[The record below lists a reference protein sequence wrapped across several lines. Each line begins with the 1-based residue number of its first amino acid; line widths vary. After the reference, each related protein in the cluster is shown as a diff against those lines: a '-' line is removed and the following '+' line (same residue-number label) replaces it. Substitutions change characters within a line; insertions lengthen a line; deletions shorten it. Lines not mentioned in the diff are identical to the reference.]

1 MLFRFQTKLENLVKR
16 KKDVRNVSLA
26 DGNLMPMIGLGT
38 WELRGD
44 ACKSAVKNAINLG
57 YTHIDTA
64 WLYQNQCE
72 ISQAIAESDIKRDN
86 LFITSKIWRTE
97 LSYDQVLAQCD
108 EILGQLQM
116 DYVDLLL
123 IHWPSD
129 DVPLRET
136 IEAFNYVQSQGK
148 AISIGVSNFSANLID
163 QAKLLSKTP
172 INVNQV
178 PYHIHHQTPDL
189 LNHCQESNV
198 AVTAYCPLG
207 RTQIL
212 KEPLLTKI
220 AERHNKSTAK
230 VALLWLIQK
239 DMIVIPKA
247 SSIDHLKD
255 NLDLFSWELSKDEI
269 KQLDN
274 IT

>member
-1 MLFRFQTKLENLVKR
+1 MKN
-16 KKDVRNVSLA
+16 VRLA

-38 WELRGD
+38 WDLRGD
-44 ACKSAVKNAINLG
+44 ACKSTVKNAINLG
-57 YTHIDTA
+57 YIHIDTA
-64 WLYQNQCE
+64 WLYQNQRE
-72 ISQAIAESDIKRDN
+72 IGQAINESHINRDN

-108 EILGQLQM
+108 EILNQLQM

-129 DVPLRET
+129 DVPLSET
-136 IEAFNYVQSQGK
+136 IEAFNYIQSQGK
-148 AISIGVSNFSANLID
+148 AISIGVSNFSADLID
-163 QAKLLSKTP
+163 QAKALSTTP

-178 PYHIHHQTPDL
+178 PYHVRHQTPDL
-189 LNHCQESNV
+189 LNHCQKSNV
-198 AVTAYCPLG
+198 TVTAYCPLG

-220 AERHNKSTAK
+220 ARCHNKSTAK

-247 SSIDHLKD
+247 SSIDHLKA
-255 NLDLFSWELSKDEI
+255 NLDLFGWELSEDEV

-274 IT
+274 IA